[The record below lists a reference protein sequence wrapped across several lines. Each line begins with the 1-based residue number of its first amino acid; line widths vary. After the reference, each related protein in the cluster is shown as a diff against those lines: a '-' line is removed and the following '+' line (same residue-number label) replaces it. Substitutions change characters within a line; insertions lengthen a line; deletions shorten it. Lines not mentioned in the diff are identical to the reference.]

1 MASMVSQFVCRSLIA
16 RHSVD
21 VSRISGNAGKQLQ
34 AAAIPDACGAITVAG
49 ACQRRLCSR
58 LMRTELGCNFV
69 ILEWFEKGEAFG
81 KGMLSSCPK
90 LLVIV
95 VLRWIMGM
103 NFLSWA
109 PSVMQQCRSP
119 LRGPSCS
126 CYLRE
131 CPSARPLHHAVLQ
144 KPLYRRQLH
153 AAHLAEMPLRCIQ
166 NPLYQKCSSPF
177 LLAVP
182 LASMCHQCKTCTLKP
197 TSVSSSLCRPQR
209 DHARHSQAKERLALS
224 NQDLVVA

>member
-1 MASMVSQFVCRSLIA
+1 
-16 RHSVD
+16 
-21 VSRISGNAGKQLQ
+21 
-34 AAAIPDACGAITVAG
+34 
-49 ACQRRLCSR
+49 
-58 LMRTELGCNFV
+58 MRMELGCNFV
-69 ILEWFEKGEAFG
+69 ILEWFERGEAFG
-81 KGMLSSCPK
+81 KAMLSNCPK

-95 VLRWIMGM
+95 VQRWIMGM

-166 NPLYQKCSSPF
+166 ILSTKNAPAHFSWPCPWLLCVINANP
-177 LLAVP
+177 V
-182 LASMCHQCKTCTLKP
+182 H
-197 TSVSSSLCRPQR
+197 
-209 DHARHSQAKERLALS
+209 
-224 NQDLVVA
+224 